1 MDNPIY
7 RCKFVTD
14 FRGALI
20 YGLRLYPS
28 NLINVIVAKGKS
40 SATFLNSCSKITVS
54 FQTFICHTFCSIMY
68 RFVSLIGSTQGLL
81 VSSVLRFF
89 VFFKNRESP

>member
-1 MDNPIY
+1 MLKNIVFS
-7 RCKFVTD
+7 RTGSKFVTD

-40 SATFLNSCSKITVS
+40 SATFLDN
-54 FQTFICHTFCSIMY
+54 
-68 RFVSLIGSTQGLL
+68 
-81 VSSVLRFF
+81 
-89 VFFKNRESP
+89 FFKNNRVISDIYLPYFLFHHVPFC